1 MIELPKLKK
10 EPTRVDQKP
19 EKVSN
24 LDNKTPIETEPA
36 TNKAETVTDELEE
49 KEKPSKKQKIEDAHI
64 INSKDD
70 KYYKHLLKAK
80 NLDEIVTVID
90 NKKIETNDQELQEK
104 MELAT
109 LNLKKLEH
117 NINKMLE
124 VFKEDASEEEK
135 QRYVQSLI
143 EKGNDPFDPLIEI
156 NDRRIINMAT
166 RLMLEDKNINEFFET
181 YFGTQASFDR
191 EEWLLNMSQ
200 QTGSEELKQNIN
212 DLLEKIRETRANPP
226 EVPYFDLIDFL
237 QKLQKSEESLRTPD
251 TNWLKQILDRI
262 DVVNLK
268 QEIEKNIINNKD
280 NTENY
285 KAITSFYDKYL
296 NAGFNP
302 NTLADIDS
310 KELVNDLNNF
320 IQDFLSVDEH
330 TESDI
335 QTIVDFLKELN
346 ANELPDNPS
355 EDDNAED
362 ALPDGL
368 RPQRPTTATTNAGD
382 TRMPST
388 NQELNR
394 HQSVSPGFW
403 SMMKTL
409 TAWKGLEFLFSLSTG
424 LLFAPVTAAIWA
436 SKQRV
441 ELKKSGKEVTTKL
454 DLSGLE
460 ELWST
465 FDRSK
470 KSSPNEKKGDKK

>member
-1 MIELPKLKK
+1 
-10 EPTRVDQKP
+10 
-19 EKVSN
+19 
-24 LDNKTPIETEPA
+24 
-36 TNKAETVTDELEE
+36 
-49 KEKPSKKQKIEDAHI
+49 
-64 INSKDD
+64 
-70 KYYKHLLKAK
+70 
-80 NLDEIVTVID
+80 
-90 NKKIETNDQELQEK
+90 
-104 MELAT
+104 
-109 LNLKKLEH
+109 
-117 NINKMLE
+117 
-124 VFKEDASEEEK
+124 
-135 QRYVQSLI
+135 
-143 EKGNDPFDPLIEI
+143 
-156 NDRRIINMAT
+156 
-166 RLMLEDKNINEFFET
+166 
-181 YFGTQASFDR
+181 
-191 EEWLLNMSQ
+191 MSQ

-362 ALPDGL
+362 ALPDRL

-394 HQSVSPGFW
+394 HQSVSPGF
-403 SMMKTL
+403 
-409 TAWKGLEFLFSLSTG
+409 
-424 LLFAPVTAAIWA
+424 
-436 SKQRV
+436 
-441 ELKKSGKEVTTKL
+441 
-454 DLSGLE
+454 
-460 ELWST
+460 
-465 FDRSK
+465 
-470 KSSPNEKKGDKK
+470 